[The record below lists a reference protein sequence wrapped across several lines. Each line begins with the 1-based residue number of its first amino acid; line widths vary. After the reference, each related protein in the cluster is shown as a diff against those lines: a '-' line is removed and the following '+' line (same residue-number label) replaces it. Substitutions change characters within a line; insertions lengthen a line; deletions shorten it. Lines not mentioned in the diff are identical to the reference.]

1 MVSVIRERIVLNF
14 FFIPYIIDTKRKFG
28 KKKIHFGRAKNK
40 MKKKRQV
47 LRKKTGLGR
56 KNADKNQ
63 KRKKM

>member
-28 KKKIHFGRAKNK
+28 KKKIHFGRAKSK
-40 MKKKRQV
+40 VKKKRQV

-56 KNADKNQ
+56 KNADENR